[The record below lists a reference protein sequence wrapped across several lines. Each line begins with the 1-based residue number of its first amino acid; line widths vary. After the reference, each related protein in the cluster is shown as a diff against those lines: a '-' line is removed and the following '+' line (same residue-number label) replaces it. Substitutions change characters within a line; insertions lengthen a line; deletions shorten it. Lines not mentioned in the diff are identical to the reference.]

1 MTDYYYIK
9 PIFMSS
15 ISLHDQLIQFNSI
28 RYIKQNLTKVKVY
41 LVSMPAQTGRAIR
54 FAGKGRQNFGKS
66 SWAKIFKIYG

>member
-28 RYIKQNLTKVKVY
+28 RYIKQNLTKVY
-41 LVSMPAQTGRAIR
+41 LVSM
-54 FAGKGRQNFGKS
+54 
-66 SWAKIFKIYG
+66 SWEPVIKLILK